1 MTTDKDFNSMNLTE
15 AYQAENFLITPR
27 KQNAGPDLDPNRLAL

>member
-1 MTTDKDFNSMNLTE
+1 MNLTE

-27 KQNAGPDLDPNRLAL
+27 TYIYHMTLRLGMI